1 MRKVLLMMTLS
12 VMLTIIASTDLWPGL
27 NAAAMPEAGEAV
39 IMNPPTWR
47 LGVHP
52 TRSAW
57 QTPAGPASVCDGS
70 TDGSPDSDRDGLSD
84 RCETYGLDV
93 EPQDGRLDLDLRAL
107 GARPD
112 RRDIF
117 VEVDYMK
124 DSSHSDRP
132 RAKALRQVKSA
143 FRRAPITNP
152 NGSRGITLHFV
163 GGTDYVDE
171 AVPHVTKIQFS
182 GAMHKDCRTTSFE
195 SYKKSYFGTEA
206 ERKNANAQNI
216 LKAKDQVFH
225 YAISAHRQADRR
237 RGGNCVDSNSTGIS
251 DGNDFLMTVAGLRAT
266 YNERLFQIALRKFQL
281 EAGTF
286 MHELGHALGL
296 DHGGSSEINCKPN
309 YLSVMNYLFST
320 KGFVRRRRL
329 DYSRQDLRTL
339 DEKDLNE
346 PGGIGGPAG
355 YYTTYGI
362 DGKVRRNPIAVRADD
377 PIDWDGDGDRSDPGA
392 KGDINRIEGL
402 CDGAGDILGGHD
414 DWELLARSTPLP
426 HLGGASTRSSGVS
439 ALVGADEA
447 EPELTTD
454 QVVEMARSADTDD
467 DGINDAD
474 DNCPSVPNPDQT
486 DTDGDGIGDAC
497 PSSELSIGLTAS
509 PNPVVTGSNVT
520 YAITVTNEGTGPAS
534 TFTVTDELP
543 AETSFVSCA
552 ATGGGLCSGSGNSR
566 TVTFDSLA
574 AGASATVTLV
584 AQVNCEVRDGMVFGN
599 TAIIKSLVPDPE
611 GDEEEDDSE
620 TVQTT
625 ASNPPPM
632 ITGASVSPSSLW
644 PPDHKLVNA
653 AVSYKVVDNCGPVTT
668 RLSVTSNEPVNG
680 TGDGDTAPDW
690 EVVNNRLVRLRAE
703 RAGNGSGR
711 VYTITITATDSAGG
725 LSTRNV
731 IVKVPKSQK
740 K

>member
-1 MRKVLLMMTLS
+1 M
-12 VMLTIIASTDLWPGL
+12 
-27 NAAAMPEAGEAV
+27 
-39 IMNPPTWR
+39 
-47 LGVHP
+47 
-52 TRSAW
+52 
-57 QTPAGPASVCDGS
+57 
-70 TDGSPDSDRDGLSD
+70 
-84 RCETYGLDV
+84 
-93 EPQDGRLDLDLRAL
+93 LDLDLRAL

-112 RRDIF
+112 HRDIF

-132 RAKALRQVKSA
+132 RVKALRQVKSA

-152 NGSRGITLHFV
+152 DESRGITLHFI

-171 AVPHVTKIQFS
+171 AVPHATKIQFS
-182 GAMHKDCRTTSFE
+182 GAMNENCRSTSFE
-195 SYKKSYFGTEA
+195 SYKKLYFGTEA
-206 ERKNANAQNI
+206 ERNNSNAQNI
-216 LKAKDQVFH
+216 LKAKGQVFH
-225 YAISAHRQADRR
+225 YAISAHRQADQRE
-237 RGGNCVDSNSTGIS
+237 GGKCVESASTGIYG
-251 DGNDFLMTVAGLRAT
+251 GNDFLLSVAGLRAI
-266 YNERLFQIALRKFQL
+266 YSERIFQLFLRKYQL

-286 MHELGHALGL
+286 MHELGHTLGL
-296 DHGGSSEINCKPN
+296 EHGGSTKTNCKPN

-329 DYSRQDLRTL
+329 DYSRQDLPTL
-339 DEKDLNE
+339 DENHLNE
-346 PGGIGGPAG
+346 PRGIGGPAG

-362 DGKVRRNPIAVRADD
+362 NGKVRKNPIAVRADD
-377 PIDWDGDGDRSDPGA
+377 PIDWDGDGDKSDSDAEGN
-392 KGDINRIEGL
+392 INLITFPTGIL
-402 CDGAGDILGGHD
+402 CDGTGSLLGGHD
-414 DWELLARSTPLP
+414 DWEKLARSTLLP
-426 HLGGASTRSSGVS
+426 YLGSAATSSSKVS
-439 ALVGADEA
+439 DLADDEGT

-454 QVVEMARSADTDD
+454 QIEQMARSADTDD

-474 DNCPSVPNPDQT
+474 DNCPSTPNPDQT

-497 PSSELSIGLTAS
+497 LSSELSIGLTAS

-520 YAITVTNEGTGPAS
+520 YTITVTNEGTGPAS

-543 AETSFVSCA
+543 AETTFVSCV

-584 AQVNCEVRDGMVFGN
+584 AQVNCELRDGTVFGN
-599 TAIIKSLVPDPE
+599 TAIVKSLVPDPE

-644 PPDHKLVNA
+644 SPNHKLVNA
-653 AVSYKVVDNCGPVTT
+653 AVSYKVVDNCGSVTT
-668 RLSVTSNEPVNG
+668 QLSVTSNEPING

-690 EVVNNRLVRLRAE
+690 EIVDNHLVRLRAE
-703 RAGNGSGR
+703 RAGKGSGR

-725 LSTRNV
+725 SSTRNSFAHLFRR
-731 IVKVPKSQK
+731 IA
-740 K
+740 